1 VFSEET
7 LSRDSRAW
15 DVRGGRGVTLHR
27 SIIRVAA
34 WLEVIV
40 GAVVL
45 TAPDVACLL
54 LFGARRT
61 GVEVPLARF
70 AGIALVALGIVC
82 LPSTA
87 GASRWSVVLGL
98 LTFNFG
104 VAVLFAW
111 LGVASMFRGLL
122 LWPAFILHAVLAAAL
137 LPVLLS
143 PEGQSGD

>member
-1 VFSEET
+1 
-7 LSRDSRAW
+7 
-15 DVRGGRGVTLHR
+15 
-27 SIIRVAA
+27 VAA

-61 GVEVPLARF
+61 GVDVPLARF

-87 GASRWSVVLGL
+87 GASRCSVVLGL

-104 VAVLFAW
+104 VALLFAW